1 MIRRALIVCG
11 LAAILGLVG
20 WQVSSKERLQAT
32 GDTVLLALAP
42 RDPRSLIQGD
52 DMSLGYAIA
61 RAWPQDASWPREGAL
76 IVGADEFG
84 VAEFRRRDR
93 GDPLASGEHRLTYR
107 IRSGRLQIGTTA
119 FYFQEGTA
127 DTWAGA
133 RYGEFRVAPDGTS
146 LLVGLRDAERRRIGT
161 R

>member
-1 MIRRALIVCG
+1 MIRRMLIVGG
-11 LAAILGLVG
+11 LVAILGLVG
-20 WQVSSKERLQAT
+20 WEVSSKERLLAS
-32 GDTVLLALAP
+32 GETVLLMLAP

-52 DMSLGYAIA
+52 YMSLDYAIA
-61 RAWPQDASWPREGAL
+61 RAWPQDASWPRQGAL
-76 IVGADEFG
+76 IVSADEFG
-84 VAEFRRRDR
+84 VAQFQRLDR
-93 GDPLASGEHRLTYR
+93 GEPLLSGEHRLTYR
-107 IRSGRLQIGTTA
+107 VRNGRLQIGSNA

-133 RYGEFRVAPDGTS
+133 RYGEFRVAPDGTA